1 MKIKLF
7 TLAVLAFVGVM
18 SMIMPQAVR
27 ANDAKKGAAIYAQN
41 CAACHGADG
50 KGSIPGAPDFTAKNG
65 VLKSPDNILI
75 ERITN
80 GFQTSG
86 SPMAM
91 PPKGGNASLTMQD
104 ISDVL
109 AYIRQRFGGFVKRRP
124 SR

>member
-1 MKIKLF
+1 MKIKPI
-7 TLAVLAFVGVM
+7 ALAFMVPVIGVGM
-18 SMIMPQAVR
+18 LAPKA
-27 ANDAKKGAAIYAQN
+27 AHAADAKKGAAIYTQN
-41 CAACHGADG
+41 CAACHGTDG
-50 KGSIPGAPDFTAKNG
+50 KGGIPGAPDLTAKNG

-91 PPKGGNASLTMQD
+91 PPKGGNASLSAQD

-109 AYIRQRFGGFVKRRP
+109 AYMRQRFGG
-124 SR
+124 

>member
-1 MKIKLF
+1 
-7 TLAVLAFVGVM
+7 
-18 SMIMPQAVR
+18 
-27 ANDAKKGAAIYAQN
+27 
-41 CAACHGADG
+41 
-50 KGSIPGAPDFTAKNG
+50 
-65 VLKSPDNILI
+65 LI

-91 PPKGGNASLTMQD
+91 PPKGGNASLTAQD